1 MTQVKVLLVDDDPLS
16 RRMVSAKI
24 KPLGAVVVE
33 AADGV
38 EAFELLKS
46 HDIDVVI
53 LDLEMPRMNG
63 YDLLGCIRCVSKF
76 KHLPVVVLTGK
87 EDRASLER
95 ALICGATSFLVKPLN
110 WLAFGAHI
118 AHLLAVARVMRR
130 ISSHKAGD
138 PVMSTGDTIECY
150 AD

>member
-16 RRMVSAKI
+16 RRMVSGRI
-24 KPLGAVVVE
+24 RQLGAEVVE

-38 EAFELLKS
+38 EAFDLMKS
-46 HDIDVVI
+46 HGIDVVI

-63 YDLLGCIRCVSKF
+63 YDLLGCIRCIDQF

-118 AHLLAVARVMRR
+118 AHLLSAARMLRDVAAQNAHFPDALAR
-130 ISSHKAGD
+130 SAA
-138 PVMSTGDTIECY
+138 E
-150 AD
+150 